1 MSCLVF
7 KQCSKVD
14 FEDIRPK
21 PKDCKHPCCFSSWCI
36 VMQASLTGAGF
47 VKFVIPISQFNDFLY
62 FREKF
67 ADSCCLH
74 STKLNKLC
82 WLLQRKTAAQIYRNE
97 WFKNGYTPSKFSEE
111 KDVNLDDI
119 DAVFNES
126 TVRYPLSTCLL
137 TYHIKKKFML
147 WLWHH
152 SSWFLV

>member
-1 MSCLVF
+1 
-7 KQCSKVD
+7 
-14 FEDIRPK
+14 
-21 PKDCKHPCCFSSWCI
+21 
-36 VMQASLTGAGF
+36 MQASLTGAGF

-82 WLLQRKTAAQIYRNE
+82 WLLQRITAAQIYRNE
-97 WFKNGYTPSKFSEE
+97 WFKKGYTPSKFSEE

-126 TVRYPLSTCLL
+126 TVRYPLSTCLP
-137 TYHIKKKFML
+137 TYYIKKKFML

>member
-1 MSCLVF
+1 M
-7 KQCSKVD
+7 
-14 FEDIRPK
+14 
-21 PKDCKHPCCFSSWCI
+21 
-36 VMQASLTGAGF
+36 
-47 VKFVIPISQFNDFLY
+47 KFVIPISQFNNFLY

-82 WLLQRKTAAQIYRNE
+82 WLLQRKTAAQIYKNE
-97 WFKNGYTPSKFSEE
+97 WFKKGYTPSKFSEE

-137 TYHIKKKFML
+137 TYHIKKKIHAVAVASFK
-147 WLWHH
+147 
-152 SSWFLV
+152 LVFGVALTFVV